1 MVYLLL
7 FSMKQIKKTS
17 SEYDAKEIEELK
29 KHKLCEKGNC
39 KMEEK
44 YQWNLKDIFKS
55 TEDFENTIKQ
65 LQKNLEIVK
74 TYQGELAK
82 SSENLYNC
90 YNAYEKALE
99 NYEKIY
105 AYGMLKFHLNMA
117 DSGNIKLYKR
127 CEAIGT
133 EFEKTLS
140 FMTPEITEIDT
151 NKLLKFIE
159 ENEKLKRYEREIK
172 EIIKEKEHVLSKQ
185 EENLL
190 AMYSEVFS
198 AQENVFDI
206 LTNTEFNFGEITE
219 ENGKKTKMTDSNYSI
234 FLKSQNEDIRKQA
247 FNLMYSK
254 YSEFLN
260 TIGELY
266 LARVKEDT
274 ITAKLR
280 KYSSSLEKA
289 VNNDD
294 SNLKVYNSL
303 IEAVHSNINV
313 NHEFIKLKR
322 KLLKKEEMHIYDIY
336 VNPFQISDDTIT
348 FEQAKEEVLKAL
360 NVLGKEYISKL
371 EEAFSNRW
379 VDVYPKEN
387 KRGGAYSMGVYGV
400 HPYVLDNFVNNKR
413 DVSTIAH
420 ELGHAMH
427 SYYSNTNQN
436 VIDSNYTIMVAEI
449 ASTTNE
455 ILLAKY
461 QIENEQDKTKK
472 AEIIYELLEM
482 IRATLFRQAM
492 FAEFE
497 KLVHEKI
504 ELGEMLSS
512 DDLSNMYYKLNE
524 QYFGKD
530 CIIDEQIKYEWAR
543 IPHFYTPFYVYKYAT
558 GISAAII
565 IAKNILE
572 GKEGYKGKY
581 IEMLKQGCT
590 KKSVELLKMVDV
602 DLENIETYKGAIDFY
617 KDLTMELKKL
627 I

>member
-1 MVYLLL
+1 
-7 FSMKQIKKTS
+7 
-17 SEYDAKEIEELK
+17 
-29 KHKLCEKGNC
+29 
-39 KMEEK
+39 MEEK

-65 LQKNLEIVK
+65 LQKNLETVK

-219 ENGKKTKMTDSNYSI
+219 ENGKKIKMTDSNYSI
-234 FLKSQNEDIRKQA
+234 FLKSQNENIRKQA

-274 ITAKLR
+274 ITAKFR

-497 KLVHEKI
+497 KMVHEKI
-504 ELGEMLSS
+504 EFGEMLSS

-572 GKEGYKGKY
+572 GKEGYKEKY

>member
-1 MVYLLL
+1 
-7 FSMKQIKKTS
+7 
-17 SEYDAKEIEELK
+17 
-29 KHKLCEKGNC
+29 
-39 KMEEK
+39 MEEK

-497 KLVHEKI
+497 KMVHEKI

-524 QYFGKD
+524 QYFGKN
-530 CIIDEQIKYEWAR
+530 CVIDEQIKYEWAR
-543 IPHFYTPFYVYKYAT
+543 IPHFYYNFYVYKYAT
-558 GISAAII
+558 GISAASYIVDG
-565 IAKNILE
+565 ILNN
-572 GKEGYKGKY
+572 KEGISNLYKN
-581 IEMLKQGCT
+581 Q
-590 KKSVELLKMVDV
+590 
-602 DLENIETYKGAIDFY
+602 
-617 KDLTMELKKL
+617 KDLHGCSVC
-627 I
+627 IHQD

>member
-1 MVYLLL
+1 
-7 FSMKQIKKTS
+7 
-17 SEYDAKEIEELK
+17 
-29 KHKLCEKGNC
+29 
-39 KMEEK
+39 MEEK
-44 YQWNLKDIFKS
+44 YQWNLTDIFKS

-65 LQKNLEIVK
+65 LQKNLKIVK

-117 DSGNIKLYKR
+117 DSENIKLYKR

-313 NHEFIKLKR
+313 NNEFIKLKR

-413 DVSTIAH
+413 DISTIAH

-436 VIDSNYTIMVAEI
+436 VIDANYTIMVAEI

-497 KLVHEKI
+497 KMVHEKI

-530 CIIDEQIKYEWAR
+530 CFIDEQIKYEWAR

-572 GKEGYKGKY
+572 GKEGYKEKY

-617 KDLTMELKKL
+617 KDLTMELEKL

>member
-1 MVYLLL
+1 
-7 FSMKQIKKTS
+7 
-17 SEYDAKEIEELK
+17 
-29 KHKLCEKGNC
+29 
-39 KMEEK
+39 MEEK

-65 LQKNLEIVK
+65 LQKNLETVK

-127 CEAIGT
+127 CEAIST

-234 FLKSQNEDIRKQA
+234 FLKSQNENIRKQA

-371 EEAFSNRW
+371 DETFSNRW

-497 KLVHEKI
+497 KMVHEKI

-524 QYFGKD
+524 QYFGKN
-530 CIIDEQIKYEWAR
+530 CVIDEQIKYEWAR

-572 GKEGYKGKY
+572 GKKGYKEKY

>member
-1 MVYLLL
+1 
-7 FSMKQIKKTS
+7 MK
-17 SEYDAKEIEELK
+17 
-29 KHKLCEKGNC
+29 
-39 KMEEK
+39 EK
-44 YQWNLKDIFKS
+44 YQWNLTNIFKS

-65 LQKNLEIVK
+65 LQKNLETVK

-234 FLKSQNEDIRKQA
+234 FLKSQNENIRKQA

-427 SYYSNTNQN
+427 SYFSNTNQN

-497 KLVHEKI
+497 KMVHEKI

-524 QYFGKD
+524 QYFGKN
-530 CIIDEQIKYEWAR
+530 CVIDEQIKYEWAR

-572 GKEGYKGKY
+572 GKKGYKEKY

>member
-1 MVYLLL
+1 
-7 FSMKQIKKTS
+7 
-17 SEYDAKEIEELK
+17 
-29 KHKLCEKGNC
+29 
-39 KMEEK
+39 MEEK

-65 LQKNLEIVK
+65 LQKNLETVK

-219 ENGKKTKMTDSNYSI
+219 ENGKKIKMTDSNYSI
-234 FLKSQNEDIRKQA
+234 FLKSQNENIRKQA

-274 ITAKLR
+274 ITAKFR

-497 KLVHEKI
+497 KMVHEKI

-524 QYFGKD
+524 QYFGKN
-530 CIIDEQIKYEWAR
+530 CVIDEQIKYEWAR

-572 GKEGYKGKY
+572 GKKGYKEKY

>member
-1 MVYLLL
+1 
-7 FSMKQIKKTS
+7 
-17 SEYDAKEIEELK
+17 
-29 KHKLCEKGNC
+29 
-39 KMEEK
+39 MEEK

-117 DSGNIKLYKR
+117 NSGNIKLYKR

-234 FLKSQNEDIRKQA
+234 FLKSQNENIRKQA

-497 KLVHEKI
+497 KMVHEKI
-504 ELGEMLSS
+504 EFGEMLSS

-524 QYFGKD
+524 QYFGKN
-530 CIIDEQIKYEWAR
+530 CVIDEQIKYEWAR

-572 GKEGYKGKY
+572 GKKGYKEKY

>member
-1 MVYLLL
+1 
-7 FSMKQIKKTS
+7 
-17 SEYDAKEIEELK
+17 
-29 KHKLCEKGNC
+29 
-39 KMEEK
+39 MEEK

-185 EENLL
+185 GENLL

-234 FLKSQNEDIRKQA
+234 FLKSQNENIRKQA

-497 KLVHEKI
+497 KMVHEKI

-530 CIIDEQIKYEWAR
+530 CVIDEQIKYEWAR

-572 GKEGYKGKY
+572 GKEGYKEKY

-590 KKSVELLKMVDV
+590 KKSVDLLKMVDV

>member
-1 MVYLLL
+1 
-7 FSMKQIKKTS
+7 
-17 SEYDAKEIEELK
+17 
-29 KHKLCEKGNC
+29 
-39 KMEEK
+39 MEEK
-44 YQWNLKDIFKS
+44 YQWNLTDIFKS
-55 TEDFENTIKQ
+55 IEDFENTIKQ
-65 LQKNLEIVK
+65 LQKNLETVK

-274 ITAKLR
+274 ITAKIR

-497 KLVHEKI
+497 KMVHEKI

-530 CIIDEQIKYEWAR
+530 CVIDEQIKYEWAR

-572 GKEGYKGKY
+572 GKEGYKEKY

>member
-1 MVYLLL
+1 
-7 FSMKQIKKTS
+7 
-17 SEYDAKEIEELK
+17 
-29 KHKLCEKGNC
+29 
-39 KMEEK
+39 MEEK

-65 LQKNLEIVK
+65 LQKNLETVK

-234 FLKSQNEDIRKQA
+234 FLKSQNENIRKQA

-497 KLVHEKI
+497 KMVHEKI
-504 ELGEMLSS
+504 ELGKMLSS

-530 CIIDEQIKYEWAR
+530 CVIDEQIKYEWAR

-572 GKEGYKGKY
+572 GKEGYKEKY

-617 KDLTMELKKL
+617 KDLTMELEKL

>member
-1 MVYLLL
+1 
-7 FSMKQIKKTS
+7 
-17 SEYDAKEIEELK
+17 
-29 KHKLCEKGNC
+29 
-39 KMEEK
+39 MEEK

-55 TEDFENTIKQ
+55 TEDFENTIKH
-65 LQKNLEIVK
+65 LQKNLETVK

-280 KYSSSLEKA
+280 KYSSSVEKA

-497 KLVHEKI
+497 KMVHEKI